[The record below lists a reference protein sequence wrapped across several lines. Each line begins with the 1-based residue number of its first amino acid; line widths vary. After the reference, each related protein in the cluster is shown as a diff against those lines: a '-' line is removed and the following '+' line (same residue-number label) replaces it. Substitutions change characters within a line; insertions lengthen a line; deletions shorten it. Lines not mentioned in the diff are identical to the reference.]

1 MKVLWITNTIFPAPS
16 KALGI
21 PAPVVGGWMY
31 GLANHIA
38 TTENIKLAVATT
50 YNGNEFKTF
59 EIDGVFY
66 YLLPCRTPWNYSKNL
81 ETFLQK
87 LCADF
92 KPDVVH
98 IHGTEYAHGLACMRA
113 CPSLNYVVSI
123 QGLVG
128 VIARYYFAGLS
139 LSELFK
145 SITFRDM
152 IRFDTLF
159 QAKNK
164 FIKRGGL
171 EQEYIQRT
179 QHVIGRTNWD
189 YAHTKTINPTVIYHF
204 CNETLRD
211 GFYTSPKWNTT
222 NKTDYTI
229 FLSQASYP
237 IKGLHQVLKAI
248 ALLKKDFPDIKV
260 RVAGQNITQTTTL
273 MNKIKLSGY
282 GAYIKTLINQLKL
295 HDQVQFIGSLTEEQ
309 MVTEYL
315 NAHLFICPSSI
326 ENSPNSLGEAQLLGV
341 PVIASYVGGIP
352 DMVTHNESG
361 LLYRFEEVE
370 MLSEQIRHIF
380 SDPIL
385 ANYLSENGIKEATL
399 RHDKIINTN
408 NTIDMYSKIYE
419 KII

>member
-1 MKVLWITNTIFPAPS
+1 MKILWITNTIFPAPS
-16 KALGI
+16 KSLGI

-31 GLANHIA
+31 GLANQIA
-38 TTENIKLAVATT
+38 TTENIKLAIATT

-81 ETFLQK
+81 ETYWQK

-98 IHGTEYAHGLACMRA
+98 IHGTEYAHGLACMRV

-145 SITFRDM
+145 SITLRDM

-189 YAHTKTINPTVIYHF
+189 YAHTKTINPTVNYHY

-211 GFYTSPKWNTT
+211 GFYTSPKWSIA

-248 ALLKKDFPDIKV
+248 ALLTKDFPDIKI

-282 GAYIKTLINQLKL
+282 GAYIKKLINQLKV

-309 MVTEYL
+309 MIVEYL
-315 NAHLFICPSSI
+315 KAHLFICPSSI

-352 DMVTHNESG
+352 DMVTHGETG

-370 MLSEQIRHIF
+370 MLAEHIRSLF
-380 SDPIL
+380 TNTSL
-385 ANYLSENGIKEATL
+385 AQNLSTNGISAAEQ
-399 RHDKIINTN
+399 RHHQTTN
-408 NTIDMYSKIYE
+408 LQQMIKTYRSIM
-419 KII
+419 

>member
-1 MKVLWITNTIFPAPS
+1 MKILWITNTIFPAPS

-31 GLANHIA
+31 GLANQLA
-38 TTENIKLAVATT
+38 TTENIQLAVVTT

-81 ETFLQK
+81 ETFWQK

-123 QGLVG
+123 QGLVS
-128 VIARYYFAGLS
+128 VYARYYLAGLS
-139 LSELFK
+139 LSELLK
-145 SITFRDM
+145 NITFRD
-152 IRFDTLF
+152 IVRFDTLF
-159 QAKNK
+159 QAKKK
-164 FIKRGGL
+164 FIKRGVF

-179 QHVIGRTNWD
+179 QHVIGRTRWD
-189 YAHTKTINPTVIYHF
+189 YAHIKTINPSVNYHF

-211 GFYTSPKWNTT
+211 GFYTSPKWSIA

-248 ALLKKDFPDIKV
+248 ALLTKNFPDIKV

-282 GAYIKTLINQLKL
+282 GAYIKKLINQLKV
-295 HDQVQFIGSLTEEQ
+295 HEQVQFIGSLTEEQ
-309 MVTEYL
+309 MIVEYL

-341 PVIASYVGGIP
+341 PVVASYVGGIP
-352 DMVTHNESG
+352 DMVTQGETG
-361 LLYRFEEVE
+361 LLYNFEEVE
-370 MLSEQIRHIF
+370 MLAEHIRSLFTIT
-380 SDPIL
+380 SL
-385 ANYLSENGIKEATL
+385 AQNLSTNGISAAEQ
-399 RHDKIINTN
+399 RHHQTTN
-408 NTIDMYSKIYE
+408 LQQMIKTYRSIME
-419 KII
+419 